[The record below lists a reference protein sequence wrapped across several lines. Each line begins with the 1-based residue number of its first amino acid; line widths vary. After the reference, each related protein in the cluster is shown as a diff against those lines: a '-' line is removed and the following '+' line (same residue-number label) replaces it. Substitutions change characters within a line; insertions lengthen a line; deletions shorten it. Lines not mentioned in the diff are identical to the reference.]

1 MSGGL
6 IRDRGLEGNFWQE
19 RSLTAIEWDREN
31 FGTCLE
37 TATTCDVI
45 KGKKKSATRTKEVGG
60 EVL

>member
-45 KGKKKSATRTKEVGG
+45 KGKKNQQQGPKK
-60 EVL
+60 